1 MRKFIAIILAVI
13 LVIPMLLAAQALAS
27 VSSFI
32 MDRQFY
38 IDTLDNEQVYETLI
52 SGTLIP
58 GFLNNGLALPEGIDV
73 TQLASVFESVLDQ
86 DYLRSQ
92 VSNFVGNAFDY
103 IQGKQE
109 TFVPMV
115 DLVPLKSALAGEKQN
130 DFLLALAQ
138 SLPDCEP
145 GQIPGIG
152 GSEFSACKPQ
162 GVSIDALANDYLK
175 PILPLTLAQIPDQVL
190 LVENW
195 EELQSY
201 RNYQSFIPGMAVPAS
216 LLLSGIAFILIA
228 LSLWYLSA
236 LIADDAWRN
245 RLQWLGWMLM
255 IPSTVIFLTGV
266 AAASNIPVFW
276 ANYGLDRANFN
287 GLPFF
292 GPGLRE
298 ALRAI
303 IRAAIPRVSTS
314 FLMVGGI
321 SGALALGLIF
331 WGLMTSKP
339 TPK

>member
-52 SGTLIP
+52 TGTLIP

-73 TQLASVFESVLDQ
+73 SQLASVFESVLDQ
-86 DYLRSQ
+86 DYLKSQ

-115 DLVPLKSALAGEKQN
+115 DLVPLKSALAGDKQN
-130 DFLLALAQ
+130 EFLLALAQ

-152 GSEFSACKPQ
+152 GSEFTACKPQ

-228 LSLWYLSA
+228 LSLWYLAA

-245 RLQWLGWMLM
+245 RLQWLGWTLM
-255 IPSTVIFLTGV
+255 IPSALIFLTGV

>member
-52 SGTLIP
+52 TGTLIP

-86 DYLRSQ
+86 DYLKSQ

-115 DLVPLKSALAGEKQN
+115 DLVPLKSALAGDKQN
-130 DFLLALAQ
+130 EFLLALAQ

-152 GSEFSACKPQ
+152 GSEFTACKPQ

-195 EELQSY
+195 EELQS
-201 RNYQSFIPGMAVPAS
+201 
-216 LLLSGIAFILIA
+216 
-228 LSLWYLSA
+228 
-236 LIADDAWRN
+236 
-245 RLQWLGWMLM
+245 
-255 IPSTVIFLTGV
+255 
-266 AAASNIPVFW
+266 
-276 ANYGLDRANFN
+276 
-287 GLPFF
+287 
-292 GPGLRE
+292 
-298 ALRAI
+298 
-303 IRAAIPRVSTS
+303 
-314 FLMVGGI
+314 
-321 SGALALGLIF
+321 
-331 WGLMTSKP
+331 
-339 TPK
+339 

>member
-1 MRKFIAIILAVI
+1 
-13 LVIPMLLAAQALAS
+13 
-27 VSSFI
+27 
-32 MDRQFY
+32 
-38 IDTLDNEQVYETLI
+38 
-52 SGTLIP
+52 
-58 GFLNNGLALPEGIDV
+58 
-73 TQLASVFESVLDQ
+73 
-86 DYLRSQ
+86 
-92 VSNFVGNAFDY
+92 
-103 IQGKQE
+103 
-109 TFVPMV
+109 
-115 DLVPLKSALAGEKQN
+115 
-130 DFLLALAQ
+130 
-138 SLPDCEP
+138 
-145 GQIPGIG
+145 
-152 GSEFSACKPQ
+152 
-162 GVSIDALANDYLK
+162 
-175 PILPLTLAQIPDQVL
+175 
-190 LVENW
+190 
-195 EELQSY
+195 
-201 RNYQSFIPGMAVPAS
+201 MAVPAS

-228 LSLWYLSA
+228 LSLWYLAA